1 MSANS
6 MPLNPAANERMI
18 AGPMVRRATLA
29 VALLAG
35 IVLVPKM
42 ADAGE
47 PKPAQDLAARAAAQ
61 ASPLCDEWD
70 VLVSVREHACATVAS
85 KIWETD
91 DEYPVADRP
100 VLRPDTASPAGR
112 TGTARLEA
120 AR

>member
-6 MPLNPAANERMI
+6 MPLNPATNERMI
-18 AGPMVRRATLA
+18 AGTMVRRATLA

-35 IVLVPKM
+35 IVLVPK

-47 PKPAQDLAARAAAQ
+47 PKPAQDLAARAAAH
-61 ASPLCDEWD
+61 ANPLCDEWD

-100 VLRPDTASPAGR
+100 GQRPDPASPAGR
-112 TGTARLEA
+112 TGAARLEA